1 MTWNTN
7 YPCHR
12 FYKSFDMPIIEYYSA
27 LSYIVVVVFIMANSK
42 KEKEE
47 EDKNVAAS
55 HKFPHLS
62 CEVVTHAPEVS

>member
-1 MTWNTN
+1 
-7 YPCHR
+7 
-12 FYKSFDMPIIEYYSA
+12 MPIIEYYSA